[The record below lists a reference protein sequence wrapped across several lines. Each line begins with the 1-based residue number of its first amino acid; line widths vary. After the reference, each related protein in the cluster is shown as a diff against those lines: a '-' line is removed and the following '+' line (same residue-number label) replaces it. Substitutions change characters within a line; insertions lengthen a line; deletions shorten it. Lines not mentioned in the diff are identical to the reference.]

1 MQLAAPIPRRP
12 APSTARGRQSRDLGS
27 SHVVRKVGAEAVAY
41 FLELDAYFFAVGAE
55 AVAYFFELDAYF
67 FELDACFF
75 ELDGCS
81 SRESCPGNKCS

>member
-12 APSTARGRQSRDLGS
+12 APSIASGRQSRDLGPS
-27 SHVVRKVGAEAVAY
+27 NVVRKACAEA
-41 FLELDAYFFAVGAE
+41 L
-55 AVAYFFELDAYF
+55 AYFFELDAYF

-75 ELDGCS
+75 ELDACS